1 MKEKLS
7 RRFMIV
13 GTLFSVCLI
22 ASNLL
27 EIKVVDCGF
36 MTVTAGMSV
45 FPISYILNDCMVE
58 VWGFRKACFVIWMG
72 FAMNFLVMILGGL
85 ATFLPSPDYWDGAV
99 HFNYMFSLAPRI
111 VAASLTAFLLGS
123 FLNAFVMS
131 RMKKASGGRHFSFRA
146 IASTVIGECADS
158 LVFFPIAFIGLMPS
172 NELLKMMA
180 VQACLKTLI
189 EVVVLPITT
198 QLVKYLKRTEE
209 TDTFDENISYN
220 PFKLS

>member
-1 MKEKLS
+1 MKEKIS

-36 MTVTAGMSV
+36 MTVTAGMLV

-85 ATFLPSPDYWDGAV
+85 ATFLPSPDYWDGAF

-123 FLNAFVMS
+123 FLNAYVMS

-198 QLVKYLKRTEE
+198 QLVKYLKLTEE

>member
-36 MTVTAGMSV
+36 MTVTAGMLV

-85 ATFLPSPDYWDGAV
+85 AKFLPSPDYWDGAV